1 MSTSSSREPI
11 AVGVEGSKRSAD
23 ALALADLLA
32 PLLDRSV
39 LIAFVHSYGDVSGL
53 LGEGDYQRLVRRV
66 AEETFHDVREHLP
79 SVGERE
85 MRLVGDRS
93 AAAGLHDLAERA
105 NASLLV
111 VGSSHRSRL
120 GRILPGGTAE
130 RLLSG
135 APAPVAVAP
144 AGYAKGKAQVRT
156 VGCAFDG
163 SPESRHAL
171 EWAAG
176 LARAASAK
184 LRVIGVHEPLLS
196 ASVSIE
202 GGLPVGSLN
211 EVLRQE
217 QKTEIEEAAAA
228 HSSGLDVS
236 AELLEGDAASVLAQV
251 SPELDL
257 LVLGSR
263 GYGPVRA
270 VLVGSVSLALMRSA
284 ETPIVVTPRGADAP
298 LPGTRANPRQR
309 DREDDA
315 NGRNA
320 PSTEPASGARMGS

>member
-1 MSTSSSREPI
+1 MSTPSSRGPVV
-11 AVGVEGSKRSAD
+11 VGVEGSERSAD

-32 PLLDRSV
+32 PLLDQSV

-85 MRLVGDRS
+85 MQLVADRS
-93 AAAGLHDLAERA
+93 AAAGLHDLAERKGA
-105 NASLLV
+105 ALLV

-120 GRILPGGTAE
+120 GRILPGGTGE
-130 RLLSG
+130 RLLAG

-144 AGYAKGKAQVRT
+144 AGYASQEARVRI

-163 SPESRHAL
+163 SPESHHAL
-171 EWAAG
+171 EWAAE
-176 LARAASAK
+176 LARAASAE
-184 LRVIGVHEPLLS
+184 LRVISVHEPMPS
-196 ASVSIE
+196 ASVSQGE
-202 GGLPVGSLN
+202 GLPVASLN
-211 EVLRQE
+211 KVLRRQLS
-217 QKTEIEEAAAA
+217 EELQAAVTA

-236 AELLEGDAASVLAQV
+236 AELLDGGPADALARE
-251 SPELDL
+251 SRELDL

-263 GYGPVRA
+263 GYGPLRA

-284 ETPIVVTPRGADAP
+284 QAPIVVTPRGTEAP
-298 LPGTRANPRQR
+298 TTA
-309 DREDDA
+309 
-315 NGRNA
+315 
-320 PSTEPASGARMGS
+320 